1 MSDVMTLEQTAE
13 YLHLHPA
20 TLRDKARK
28 GQIPAAKVGREW
40 RFSHAQVLEWVER
53 GGEMPQEL
61 EDWALTEL
69 VKERR
74 ARDTGRRVPWKE
86 AKARLGI

>member
-13 YLHLHPA
+13 YLHLHPV

-28 GQIPAAKVGREW
+28 GEIPAAKIGREW
-40 RFSHAQVLEWVER
+40 RFSRAQVLAWVER
-53 GGEMPQEL
+53 GGDMPQEL

-74 ARDTGRRVPWKE
+74 AQDDGRRIPWAE

>member
-13 YLHLHPA
+13 YLHLHAA
-20 TLRDKARK
+20 TLRSKARK
-28 GQIPAAKVGREW
+28 GEIPAAKVGREW
-40 RFSHAQVLEWVER
+40 RFSRAQVLAWVER
-53 GGEMPQEL
+53 GGDMPQEL

-74 ARDTGRRVPWKE
+74 ARDADHRVPWKE
-86 AKARLGI
+86 VKARLGV